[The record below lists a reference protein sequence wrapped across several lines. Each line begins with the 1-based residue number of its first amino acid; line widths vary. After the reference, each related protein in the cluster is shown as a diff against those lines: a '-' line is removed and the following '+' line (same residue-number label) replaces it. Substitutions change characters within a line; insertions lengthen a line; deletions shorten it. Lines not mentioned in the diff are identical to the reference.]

1 MRNINVNYA
10 TEHLQP
16 QTTIVSTYSWRWKQ
30 KRMENTHIQNNGCLG
45 LGVLRT
51 DMDDNIHQ
59 QMYQS
64 SENDAQNQCQRCH

>member
-1 MRNINVNYA
+1 
-10 TEHLQP
+10 
-16 QTTIVSTYSWRWKQ
+16 
-30 KRMENTHIQNNGCLG
+30 MENTHIQNNGCLG

-64 SENDAQNQCQRCH
+64 NENDAQNQCQRCH